1 MLDGDGLERERAC
14 DVDVDLHDAEE
25 EEDYSERCRPW
36 EDLGEVHGGG
46 VGHGSSNKSDSAD
59 LLILLSLHQHRDL

>member
-1 MLDGDGLERERAC
+1 MLDGDGLEREGAC

-25 EEDYSERCRPW
+25 EEDHSERCRPW

-46 VGHGSSNKSDSAD
+46 VGVWDTV
-59 LLILLSLHQHRDL
+59 LLISLVQSCC